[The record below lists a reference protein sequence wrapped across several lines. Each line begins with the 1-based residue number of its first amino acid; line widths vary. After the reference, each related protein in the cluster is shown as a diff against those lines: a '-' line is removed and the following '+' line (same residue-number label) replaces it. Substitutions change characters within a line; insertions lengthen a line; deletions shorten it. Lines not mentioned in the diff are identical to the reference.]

1 LGCLFGEE
9 TVVKYTVF
17 YRGYRELKPQT
28 ISCTIS
34 YYLQQSDHIP
44 GFLIDLGDTY
54 CVTYNRRHRELFVCG
69 FWVPGNF
76 DDGCADRI
84 RADIDLIPRDKALPP
99 IPTGINEID
108 SFDLL
113 LTHPEDE

>member
-1 LGCLFGEE
+1 M
-9 TVVKYTVF
+9 
-17 YRGYRELKPQT
+17 

-54 CVTYNRRHRELFVCG
+54 CVAYNRRRRELFVCG

-76 DDGCADRI
+76 DDGCANRI
-84 RADIDLIPRDKALPP
+84 RAYVDLIPRDKALPP

-113 LTHPEDE
+113 LTYPEDE